1 VIAVDTN
8 VLVRIVLGDDP
19 AQARVAERLFIRAR
33 TEQTTL
39 FVADVVLCELVWV
52 LTRRT
57 GLSRA
62 QIAGALEQ
70 LMRTELITVAD
81 SGVVDRAARAYRGG
95 KGDFADYLIREH
107 ATAAGATEIV
117 TFDRILRAEEG
128 FRLLGAKDQG

>member
-1 VIAVDTN
+1 VIALDTN
-8 VLVRIVLGDDP
+8 VLVRIVLWDDP
-19 AQARVAERLFIRAR
+19 AQARVAERLFIKAR

-52 LTRRT
+52 LTRRA

-70 LMRTELITVAD
+70 LLRTELITVAD
-81 SGVVDRAARAYRGG
+81 SGIVDRTVRAYRAG
-95 KGDFADYLIREH
+95 KGDFADYLILEH
-107 ATAAGATEIV
+107 AIATGAAEVA
-117 TFDRILRAEEG
+117 TFDRILRTEEG